1 MAGIAFRCESSY
13 GIKAILRFKSVK
25 RLDRFKHTRLRSPPM
40 KTVLVSLAAVLLAV
54 VVGIVLFLRVMAR
67 PLYEPG
73 MVARGEGLRG
83 SLTPPSQSGAQ
94 TWWEVESDI
103 RLYHF
108 SEGQG
113 ENVLIVHGGP
123 GYPIRATW
131 AGLKPLAANYK
142 FNYYDQRGCGKSTR
156 PIDRFSSPNFYSNMK
171 TLDRTLGLG
180 AQIADIE
187 RIRQILGEEKL
198 VLIGHSFGGF
208 LVSLYAAEFPQRV
221 RALILVAPATLL
233 VMPSE
238 ESDLFDQVGDLL
250 PAAMKNDYADFR
262 KRYFDFGHL
271 YTKSEADLAALNRE
285 FSKYY
290 VAALRARNL
299 TLPAVSE
306 GNENGGWIVY
316 AMYMSMGKRHDYRPA
331 MSRVTAPVLVVHG
344 ALDLQT
350 ENADRLYGS
359 SFPNSS
365 LALVQGAGH
374 FMYDEQPE
382 AFSQIVERFLNAHR

>member
-1 MAGIAFRCESSY
+1 
-13 GIKAILRFKSVK
+13 
-25 RLDRFKHTRLRSPPM
+25 M
-40 KTVLVSLAAVLLAV
+40 KTVLVSLAAALLAV

-83 SLTPPSQSGAQ
+83 SLTPPAQSGAQ
-94 TWWEVESDI
+94 TWWEVENDI

-113 ENVLIVHGGP
+113 QNILIVHGGP
-123 GYPIRATW
+123 GYPIRTTW

-208 LVSLYAAEFPQRV
+208 LASLYAAEFPQRV

-238 ESDLFDQVGDLL
+238 ESDLFEKVGDLL
-250 PAAMKNDYADFR
+250 PAAMRNDYADFR
-262 KRYFDFGHL
+262 KRYFDFAHMF
-271 YTKSEADLAALNRE
+271 TKSEADLAALNSE
-285 FSKYY
+285 FPKYY
-290 VAALRARNL
+290 VAALQARNL
-299 TLPAVSE
+299 TLPAVSGE
-306 GNENGGWIVY
+306 NENGGWMVY

-350 ENADRLYGS
+350 EKADRLYGS

-365 LALVQGAGH
+365 FAMVQGAGH

-382 AFSQIVERFLNAHR
+382 AFSQIVEKFLNAHR